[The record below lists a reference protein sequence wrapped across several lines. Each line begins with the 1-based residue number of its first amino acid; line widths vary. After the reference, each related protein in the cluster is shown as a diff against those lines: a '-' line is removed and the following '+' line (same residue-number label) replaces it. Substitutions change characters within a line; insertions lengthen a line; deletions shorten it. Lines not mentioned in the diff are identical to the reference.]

1 MELKLSSLALIR
13 QDIRQDNGITPNY
26 NASPKIIGRTN
37 SFADLLKGSESAGQF
52 FEPAS
57 ITANFDGQIDSLSNA
72 NSKPIDNYSAII
84 DDSKNDAGIESKTTE
99 SNQSEFE
106 LNESK
111 NSKSGIDQ
119 TGNNQKET
127 NHKDIKTE
135 NENNKTDSE
144 INQEEITQ
152 IESKKK
158 DTQNNKKSNLL
169 NDEKT
174 NQQLI
179 NHQLQI
185 QTEISKAIGISGSI
199 KTSTTDLINSEIIVA
214 NLKDQKTANNK
225 ITNNK
230 IKEQKTGG
238 HKTLYSVSV
247 SAGQSGNVT
256 DAIQTGFG
264 GKVSS
269 NLASV
274 QAAAKKKTDHNQIEN
289 PKITVENK
297 QQIATAENVNQVQAT
312 INAAITNQE
321 ESKDKLGL
329 NTDKWNV
336 VSEKASRISTKSEA
350 SNSNTNTNSKN
361 ENQGDT
367 HLKNDAI
374 FKTDMVRSFEKSAS
388 MAELENGV
396 RQGFQDLIKKA
407 NLQIGRDGNASAQI
421 RMNPNHL
428 GFMSVDMKVEQNRIV
443 LKILVD
449 RQDVLD
455 QLKKDIEILRG
466 EFVKTGLQVDSI
478 SLKLREPFESSFNSN
493 SSNSKQSEA
502 GDFNSSSKDQHSN
515 REFHNSESYFES
527 AQSKT
532 VEPVNQESV
541 EIEIQPIRSTARYEN
556 QLVMNLHN
564 ANSRNSFT
572 A

>member
-13 QDIRQDNGITPNY
+13 QDIGITPNY
-26 NASPKIIGRTN
+26 NANPKIISGTN

-52 FEPAS
+52 FESAS

-72 NSKPIDNYSAII
+72 NSNAIDNYSAMT
-84 DDSKNDAGIESKTTE
+84 DESKNDVSSESKVSE
-99 SNQSEFE
+99 SNQSEFI
-106 LNESK
+106 LSESNK
-111 NSKSGIDQ
+111 NKSDIDQ
-119 TGNNQKET
+119 TGLDKREANQKDT
-127 NHKDIKTE
+127 NQKDIKTG
-135 NENNKTDSE
+135 NENYRTDSE
-144 INQEEITQ
+144 INQEELSQ

-158 DTQNNKKSNLL
+158 DTQNNKKSNHLT
-169 NDEKT
+169 DEKK

-179 NHQLQI
+179 SHQLQI
-185 QTEISKAIGISGSI
+185 QTEIAKAIGISGSI
-199 KTSTTDLINSEIIVA
+199 KTSTTDLINSENKVA
-214 NLKDQKTANNK
+214 NFKDQKTANK
-225 ITNNK
+225 K

-238 HKTLYSVSV
+238 HKTLDSASTSV
-247 SAGQSGNVT
+247 GQSGNVT

-264 GKVSS
+264 GKVNS
-269 NLASV
+269 NMESV
-274 QAAAKKKTDHNQIEN
+274 QAAAKKKIDHKQLEN
-289 PKITVENK
+289 PKVTVENK
-297 QQIATAENVNQVQAT
+297 QPLPTAENANQVQAT

-329 NTDKWNV
+329 NTDKWNI
-336 VSEKASRISTKSEA
+336 VSEKASRVSTKSEA

-367 HLKNDAI
+367 HLKNETLI
-374 FKTDMVRSFEKSAS
+374 KTDTVRSFEKSAS
-388 MAELENGV
+388 LAELENGV

-466 EFVKTGLQVDSI
+466 EFIKTGLQVDSI
-478 SLKLREPFESSFNSN
+478 SLKLREPFETSFNSN
-493 SSNSKQSEA
+493 SSNSEQA
-502 GDFNSSSKDQHSN
+502 QTGDFNSSSKDQESN
-515 REFHNSESYFES
+515 REFYSTESYFES
-527 AQSKT
+527 AQSKV
-532 VEPVNQESV
+532 VEPVNQESIEA
-541 EIEIQPIRSTARYEN
+541 EILPIRSSSRYEN
-556 QLVMNLHN
+556 QLVMNLSN
-564 ANSRNSFT
+564 PNSRNSFT